1 MLRAVEH
8 PGIHY
13 LGSNM
18 KSTATNSKRAAIH
31 RLPGVRRRAMR
42 PHAFTLI
49 ELLVVIGIISLLI
62 SIMTPS
68 LSRARQQAK
77 STVCLTR
84 LNELM
89 KGVIAYSS
97 DHEFSLPP
105 DRFEVRPRSN
115 VFHGWAELIYTD
127 LYQDRDYTEDANF
140 PVLHNREGRFDLF
153 TCKEGEPRADSTGHY
168 RVYELSW
175 SRGSLDKVKA
185 RLPLIM
191 DANPRVTLPEDL
203 ARADISRERI
213 AGLEGEAFVDERH
226 YGGANYAFN
235 DGHAE
240 RSTQLKEKLA
250 EDWDLDP
257 RTPNE

>member
-1 MLRAVEH
+1 MNPLRTRLVCAVNH
-8 PGIHY
+8 N
-13 LGSNM
+13 L
-18 KSTATNSKRAAIH
+18 
-31 RLPGVRRRAMR
+31 RRPRRSPAR
-42 PHAFTLI
+42 PVAFTLI

-77 STVCLTR
+77 GTVCLAR

-97 DHEFSLPP
+97 DHEFALPP
-105 DRFEVRPRSN
+105 DRFEVRPRSG
-115 VFHGWAELIYTD
+115 VYHGWAELIYTD
-127 LYQDRDYTEDANF
+127 LYQDRDYAEDVNY
-140 PVLHNREGRFDLF
+140 PVLHNREGRYELF
-153 TCKEGEPRADSTGHY
+153 TCKEGEPKADHTGHY

-175 SRGSLDKVKA
+175 SRGSLDKVKV
-185 RLPLIM
+185 RLPLLM
-191 DANPRVTLPEDL
+191 DANPRVTLAEDL
-203 ARADISRERI
+203 ERADIPRERI
-213 AGLEGEAFVDERH
+213 AGLEGEAYVDERH
-226 YGGANYAFN
+226 YGGANFAFN